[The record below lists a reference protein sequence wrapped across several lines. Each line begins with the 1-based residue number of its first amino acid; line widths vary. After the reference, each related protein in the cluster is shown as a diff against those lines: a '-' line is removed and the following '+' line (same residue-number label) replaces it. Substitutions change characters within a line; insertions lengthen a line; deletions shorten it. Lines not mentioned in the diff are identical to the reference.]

1 MIKIKSKI
9 TGKVVEHIT
18 EQDFKIDNEKIYGK
32 DEFGNE
38 IYFLR
43 TAFFAEKDLTFGKT
57 NIGGKV
63 NE

>member
-1 MIKIKSKI
+1 MIKVKSKI
-9 TGKVVEHIT
+9 TRKVVEHIA
-18 EQDFKIDNEKIYGK
+18 EQDFKIDNDKIYGK

-43 TAFFAEKDLTFGKT
+43 TAFFAEKPLTFEKT
-57 NIGGKV
+57 NIGGNI